1 MPVNQDNSGVGD
13 NVGRDKVSNYYGGQY
28 HTHIEKSSLDIG
40 EINKVVRDVMLTC
53 ITENFE
59 VARNKILPYQSF
71 CRPLEETGKLFNI
84 LVAYIDSLEND
95 SPVPI
100 DTIRSELVDQSSA
113 HREIYQSLLVKT
125 LAKKNTDSAWKVY
138 DKFKDEAKY
147 YLLAVY
153 DQYFSTKDELLTR
166 LENEIHI
173 LDDYLLF
180 YLAQGFIRL
189 NDHQNAHKVLNQ
201 ITDVNQTVNIQY
213 FSIATELNSII
224 FSQEEPFSYIH
235 RDVSQKIVSISD
247 RFLSLISQEQNLEP
261 LVVNILVVLAKMSM
275 ATINLPEIRD
285 ASLKF
290 QSDIS
295 KFDKQMGDA
304 LEKIKI
310 REPFLMPESL
320 AQKLQSNEGLDE
332 DEADTLVRG
341 LLCKSIDL
349 SLLRSWLDNCNEIII
364 YDDFD
369 PKIMK
374 GILFS
379 FVSFQ
384 NEIEENEYRKFIN
397 DLLEGNINFRK
408 ELSPFIVKVWCDNL
422 FRLGLKFE
430 VVIYKILS
438 SVCKDLDV
446 TSDLNLYYLQSLLRL
461 DKLDTLSVELSK
473 IKDSE
478 WNYDLYLFQAR
489 YFLKSGKYKEAQTAY
504 NRFIDQ
510 EKDLYIWHEYL
521 TSCMEGGKDTT
532 LAKRELSRIP
542 DDLLS
547 IDSHGYEFFLFQ
559 VGFFIDFDFIERSL
573 VQLFIKDPYRGAPII
588 ANFYL
593 NSFSSQ
599 VDHDFDNDRHFEG
612 VHGGVTYKIDDQ
624 LYLKLL
630 VDSETVTHQ
639 DLISVHSDLGKKIKS
654 LDVGCEV
661 KSHFG
666 KVKLLKYETVIATIY
681 NLSIEIVSASQ
692 HNYPK
697 PLFRRLQIEEESAAE
712 DILTY
717 LKEVEEDNPIGESIE
732 EFLRG
737 SDLPLYVKG
746 RKISESGTV
755 NKEVDIA
762 LNLLLNEHANQC
774 LKKTYDD
781 VIDFDAIVVDVYS
794 AVYLCMTNLYKSILL
809 SETPIYISNE
819 TNRAIRVWI
828 KNVTDTNVLRC
839 NEYQGQL
846 NTVNSENFYNT
857 HYEFIQA
864 LQKLLDYSTIGQLKE
879 FDLPNIASEIRGLE
893 LVSDSVFSTIK
904 LALSHEIPWLCLD
917 SVIGR
922 FVKSESECKLINLH
936 YFVGRFINN
945 QYLTFNDRKKSL
957 EYMTLFGL
965 HYQYYLTDLIELSK
979 NIDDL
984 KILTHLLN
992 NTTISLP
999 DSEIALTLLISLLR
1013 NILPIGFNKKIV
1025 SNKIRD
1031 KEYLKASIKINMYG
1045 MQGSEM
1051 QRLVLEQVVCACIHK
1066 AAQTMEGSIVE
1077 ERIANFILRFSSVY
1091 NNDKHLRFFYGV
1103 LHNYAVG
1110 HFLKMEDIL
1119 QSLQKLMNDYDI
1131 ARSI

>member
-1 MPVNQDNSGVGD
+1 MSVNQDNSGAGD
-13 NVGRDKVSNYYGGQY
+13 NVAGDKVSNYYGDQY
-28 HTHIEKSSLDIG
+28 HTHIQKSSLEIG
-40 EINKVVRDVMLTC
+40 EINKVVRNVMLTC

-59 VARNKILPYQSF
+59 VARDKILPYQGLY
-71 CRPLEETGKLFNI
+71 RPTEETGKLFDI
-84 LVAYIDSLEND
+84 LITYIDSLEND
-95 SPVPI
+95 NPMPI
-100 DTIRSELVDQSSA
+100 DMIRTELVDQYSA

-125 LAKKNTDSAWKVY
+125 LAKKDTDSAWRAY

-166 LENEIHI
+166 LENEISI
-173 LDDYLLF
+173 LDDYLLY

-189 NDHQNAHKVLNQ
+189 NDHQNAHIVLNQ
-201 ITDVNQTVNIQY
+201 ISDANQTVNIQLL
-213 FSIATELNSII
+213 SIGTELNSII

-261 LVVNILVVLAKMSM
+261 LAVNILFVLAKMSM
-275 ATINLPEIRD
+275 ATINLPEIID

-295 KFDKQMGDA
+295 KFDKRMGDT
-304 LEKIKI
+304 LEKIKV

-320 AQKLQSNEGLDE
+320 ALKLQSNEGLDE

-349 SLLRSWLDNCNEIII
+349 SLLRSWLENCNEIII

-374 GILFS
+374 GIIFS

-384 NEIEENEYRKFIN
+384 NEIEKNEYRKFIS
-397 DLLEGNINFRK
+397 DLLEENINFRK
-408 ELSPFIVKVWCDNL
+408 EVSPFIVKVWCDNL

-430 VVIYKILS
+430 IVIYKILS
-438 SVCKDLDV
+438 SVCKNLDV

-461 DKLDTLSVELSK
+461 DKLDTLSIELSK
-473 IKDSE
+473 IKDNE
-478 WNYDLYLFQAR
+478 WNHDLYLFQAR
-489 YFLKSGKYKEAQTAY
+489 YFLKSGRYKEAQKAY
-504 NRFIDQ
+504 NKFIDQ

-521 TSCMEGGKDTT
+521 ISCMEGEKDTT

-559 VGFFIDFDFIERSL
+559 VGFFIDFDFIESCL
-573 VQLFIKDPYRGAPII
+573 VKLFINGPYRGAPII

-599 VDHDFDNDRHFEG
+599 VDHDFAKDRHFEG
-612 VHGGVTYKIDDQ
+612 VYGGVTYKIDDQ

-630 VDSETVTHQ
+630 VDTETVTHQ
-639 DLISVHSDLGKKIKS
+639 DLISVHSDLGKKLKS

-661 KSHFG
+661 KSQFG
-666 KVKLLKYETVIATIY
+666 NVKLLKYETVIATIY
-681 NLSIEIVSASQ
+681 NLSIEIVSESQ

-697 PLFRRLQIEEESAAE
+697 PLFRRLQLEEGNAAE
-712 DILTY
+712 DLLTY
-717 LKEVEEDNPIGESIE
+717 LKEVEEDNPIEESIE

-746 RKISESGTV
+746 RKISDSGTV

-781 VIDFDAIVVDVYS
+781 IIDFDAIVVDVYS
-794 AVYLCMTNLYKSILL
+794 AIYLCMTNLYKSIIL
-809 SETPIYISNE
+809 SETSIYISNE
-819 TNRAIRVWI
+819 TDKAIRLWI
-828 KNVTDTNVLRC
+828 KNVTDANVLRC
-839 NEYQGQL
+839 NENQGQL
-846 NTVNSENFYNT
+846 NIINSQNFYNT
-857 HYEFIQA
+857 HGEFIQA
-864 LQKLLDYSTIGQLKE
+864 LQKLLDHSTIGQLKE
-879 FDLPNIASEIRGLE
+879 FDLPDIASEIRGLE

-917 SVIGR
+917 SVIGG
-922 FVKSESECKLINLH
+922 FVKSKSECKLISLQH
-936 YFVGRFINN
+936 LVGRFIDN

-984 KILTHLLN
+984 KILTYLLN

-1025 SNKIRD
+1025 SNGISG
-1031 KEYLKASIKINMYG
+1031 KEYLKASTKINMHG

-1051 QRLVLEQVVCACIHK
+1051 QRLVLEQVVCACINK
-1066 AAQTMEGSIVE
+1066 AAKTMEGSVVE
-1077 ERIANFILRFSSVY
+1077 ERIAKFILRFSSVC

-1103 LHNYAVG
+1103 LHNYAIG
-1110 HFLKMEDIL
+1110 YFLKMEDIVL
-1119 QSLQKLMNDYDI
+1119 SLQKLISDE
-1131 ARSI
+1131 AL